1 VFLRPE
7 DPAVTAAQCLFALS
21 EFEAETAGE
30 NFDRIGIL
38 SAAAGTGQM
47 WIVSEGAKSLGCPEL
62 AGALSESGVRLLA
75 AKKED
80 GIAMTKVYTFDELRH
95 REVAHD

>member
-1 VFLRPE
+1 
-7 DPAVTAAQCLFALS
+7 
-21 EFEAETAGE
+21 
-30 NFDRIGIL
+30 
-38 SAAAGTGQM
+38 M

-95 REVAHD
+95 REVPHD